1 VSFKLCKNH
10 YWKSTPKKWRKVGDS
25 ILAIGTFLATGGLM
39 GMDSLKEL
47 YTTEEIRLF
56 VAVSMGLG
64 VVGKF
69 LTNFFK
75 EDNDKEASE

>member
-1 VSFKLCKNH
+1 MSFKFNKQH
-10 YWKSTPKKWRKVGDS
+10 YWKSTPKKWRKIGDS

-39 GMDSLKEL
+39 QMESLKEL
-47 YTTEEIRLF
+47 YTIEQIRSF
-56 VAVSMGLG
+56 VTISMVLG

-75 EDNDKEASE
+75 EDENNDVIK